1 MAVKNKKLEIL
12 YIEDILRLNNEI
24 LSTRSNHYLRNFLFN
39 LRVLFRHND
48 NDLDDFIDLYYLVE
62 NILKNNVLMD
72 MDNLKCLIYR
82 LTDLLVNLDDYDIGG
97 QTLVSESISSL
108 LHSLYLELETYR
120 LVDKLDD
127 DVWEPILL
135 GQIKNQVVDFSLLLK
150 ILDLSDSADVRNLV
164 LCILENNYP
173 MEFAVY
179 KARRNILDGVFFNGV

>member
-62 NILKNNVLMD
+62 DILKNNVLMD

-179 KARRNILDGVFFNGV
+179 KARRNILDRGVF